1 MFDELRLQLL
11 ELYQWKE
18 SSKLDADEKEKL
30 LAVIRNM
37 ETRIEQLETTYS
49 EVNNTMNSY
58 LESVRTLL
66 KQREPIPDW
75 W

>member
-18 SSKLDADEKEKL
+18 SSKLTDEEKERL
-30 LAVIRNM
+30 LTVIKNM

-49 EVNNTMNSY
+49 EVSKTMNHY

-66 KQREPIPDW
+66 KQRVPSYDW
-75 W
+75 L

>member
-18 SSKLDADEKEKL
+18 SSKLTDEEKEKL
-30 LAVIRNM
+30 LAVIKNM

-49 EVNNTMNSY
+49 EVSKTMNSY

-66 KQREPIPDW
+66 KQRVPSYNW
-75 W
+75 L

>member
-18 SSKLDADEKEKL
+18 SSKLTDEEKENL
-30 LAVIRNM
+30 LAVIKNM

-49 EVNNTMNSY
+49 EVSKTMNGY

-66 KQREPIPDW
+66 KQRVPSYDW
-75 W
+75 L

>member
-18 SSKLDADEKEKL
+18 SSKLTDDEKEKL
-30 LAVIRNM
+30 LTVIKNM

-49 EVNNTMNSY
+49 EVSESMNHY

-66 KQREPIPDW
+66 RQRTPSYNVK
-75 W
+75 